1 MAGHYFKYLAKPRTY
16 LKLSVGEAIHG
27 DNAFAL
33 LRQSQ
38 QWINDEI
45 VSQRAEWGGLAPEK

>member
-1 MAGHYFKYLAKPRTY
+1 MR
-16 LKLSVGEAIHG
+16 LSVGEAIQG

-38 QWINDEI
+38 QWVNDEI
-45 VSQRAEWGGLAPEK
+45 INLRSDWGGLAPEIGVRDKE